1 MVDVGEADA
10 DLLGALPWRGS
21 RRSSPERLRALA
33 ARAAETYVLASSEK
47 IGTASPYRVLPWGQI
62 TGVITD
68 ADPTDEVIKQL
79 SALDVEI
86 LHADGMF

>member
-1 MVDVGEADA
+1 MVDVREGDA
-10 DLLGALPWRGS
+10 ELLGALPADGGDRVIGIQQPRG
-21 RRSSPERLRALA
+21 RLDESPP
-33 ARAAETYVLASSEK
+33 TPASSEK

-68 ADPTDEVIKQL
+68 AAPTDEVIKQL

-86 LHADGMF
+86 LHAGAVF